1 MWGEMTTET
10 SSLSNPYDHLPSF
23 DPEDPPPVASPEREE
38 LLRRY
43 YPDYRPDRK
52 TTLRVGPNKGEVI
65 PDEIAS
71 ILESRSLLGSTAM
84 PPLPGVPDTEVDL
97 LVIGGGGAG
106 IMASIFAQQAGAN
119 VLLTTKLRVGDS
131 NTVMAEGGIQVAL
144 GDDDSPVRHFKDA
157 YRGGHFTGEPELLS
171 VLVREGPDVIAWL
184 VKKGVL
190 FDRDPSGNLSL
201 RKGGGTSRPRLISA
215 KDYTG
220 LEIVRVLKEDLMNSG
235 VSIWEFSPAVELL
248 QGPEG
253 SCAGAIL
260 RDVDNG
266 TLKWVKANAVL
277 LATGGT
283 GRLHIGDFATS
294 NHFGATG
301 DGLVMAYRMGAK
313 LLNMESFQ
321 YHPTGVIYPSEMAGM
336 LITEAVRG
344 AGARMFNRSGKRFVP
359 ELETRDVVAAAIIRE
374 CEEGRGVRT
383 PSGHHGVYL
392 DLTSIDREMGEG
404 TVERRFPNIV
414 KLMGKHQVDCTKQP
428 ILVYPTLHYQN
439 GGIASDTAGHT
450 SIPGLYVAGEVSGG
464 VHGKNRLMGN
474 SLLEVFVYGRRVG
487 LISADE
493 ARNRKPFSWH
503 EVSLGHVERFHR
515 ELDREFPG
523 TPLSEAPVLFPDY
536 RKHSHHASS

>member
-1 MWGEMTTET
+1 MWGEMTVEQP
-10 SSLSNPYDHLPSF
+10 SLMNPYDNLPSF
-23 DPEDPPPVASPEREE
+23 DPAEPKAYSSSEREE

-52 TTLRVGPNKGEVI
+52 TTLHVGANAGDVL

-71 ILESRSLLGSTAM
+71 ILESRSILSKNA
-84 PPLPGVPDTEVDL
+84 LPAVPSVPDLEVDL

-106 IMASIFAQQAGAN
+106 IMASVFAMEAGAR
-119 VLLTTKLRVGDS
+119 VLLATKLRVGDS

-144 GDDDSPVRHFKDA
+144 GEDDSPVQHFKDA
-157 YRGGHFTGEPELLS
+157 YRGGHFTGDPELLS
-171 VLVREGPDVIAWL
+171 VLVREGPDVISWL
-184 VKKGVL
+184 IKKGVL

-220 LEIVRVLKEDLMNSG
+220 LEIVRVLKEDLLNSG
-235 VSIWEFSPAVELL
+235 VMIWEFSPAVELL

-260 RDVDNG
+260 KDVDNG
-266 TLKWVKANAVL
+266 SLKWVKANAVL

-344 AGARMFNRSGKRFVP
+344 AGARMFNRHGKRFVQ
-359 ELETRDVVAAAIIRE
+359 ELETRDVVASAIIRE

-392 DLTSIDREMGEG
+392 DLMAIDREMGEG

-439 GGIASDTAGHT
+439 GGIAADTSGRT
-450 SIPGLYVAGEVSGG
+450 RVKGLYVAGEASGG

-487 LISADE
+487 QE
-493 ARNRKPFSWH
+493 AAKEALERKPFSWH
-503 EVSLGHVERFHR
+503 EVNLGHVEGFQKNL
-515 ELDREFPG
+515 EKEFPG
-523 TPLSEAPVLFPDY
+523 TSRPEAPILFPDY
-536 RKHSHHASS
+536 RKHSHPDHA

>member
-1 MWGEMTTET
+1 MTPST
-10 SSLSNPYDHLPSF
+10 PYDHLPEF
-23 DPEDPPPVASPEREE
+23 DPTEPVKIDPLGRKN
-38 LLRRY
+38 LLDRY
-43 YPDYRPDRK
+43 YPDYRTDHK
-52 TTLRVGPNKGEVI
+52 STLMVGPNAGGIV
-65 PDEIAS
+65 PDEIAE
-71 ILESRSLLGSTAM
+71 ILQSRSLLGKGRSNEI
-84 PPLPGVPDTEVDL
+84 PSQPDIEVDL
-97 LVIGGGGAG
+97 LIIGGGGAG
-106 IMASIFAQQAGAN
+106 MTAAIFAQESGAR
-119 VLLTTKLRVGDS
+119 VLLATKLRVGDS

-144 GDDDSPVRHFKDA
+144 GEDDSPVQHFKDA
-157 YRGGHFTGEPELLS
+157 YRGGHFTGDPELLS
-171 VLVREGPDVIAWL
+171 VLVKEGPDIIGWL
-184 VKKGVL
+184 IRKGVL
-190 FDRDPSGNLSL
+190 FDRDPTGNLSL
-201 RKGGGTSRPRLISA
+201 RKGGGTTRHRLISA

-220 LEIVRVLKEDLMNSG
+220 LEIIRVLKEDLLNSG
-235 VSIWEFSPAVELL
+235 VTIWEFSPAVELL

-266 TLKWVKANAVL
+266 SLKWVKAKSVL

-283 GRLHIGDFATS
+283 GRLHIGSFATS

-301 DGLVMAYRMGAK
+301 DGLVMSYRLGAR
-313 LLNMESFQ
+313 LVNMESFQ

-344 AGARMFNRSGKRFVP
+344 AGARMFNAHGKRFVP

-383 PSGHHGVYL
+383 PSGHSGVYL
-392 DLTSIDREMGEG
+392 DLTSIDRDMGEG
-404 TVERRFPNIV
+404 TVARRFPNIV
-414 KLMGKHQVDCTKQP
+414 KLMGKHQVDCTVQP

-439 GGIASDTAGHT
+439 GGVSVDVSGHT

-487 LISADE
+487 LIASQE
-493 ARNRKPFSWH
+493 SSERKPFSWH
-503 EVSLGHVERFHR
+503 EVSLGHVSRF
-515 ELDREFPG
+515 EADLEKEFPG

-536 RKHSHHASS
+536 RKHPDNTMA